1 MNASKNRT
9 LRGVLCTTIGGVCW
23 GISGTCG
30 QYLFANYEVS
40 SLWLTCVR
48 LLAGGLI
55 LTLLA
60 LPRHRHDILALLR
73 DRRDTLQLVLYGIC
87 GLLLCQYSY
96 MTAISWSNAATITV
110 LQNLSLV
117 LIMLYT
123 CLRDRRRPQRR
134 ELLALILALVGIY
147 LLATG
152 GKPSQMMLSPQGLFW
167 GLAAAL
173 AVAIYS
179 LLPRSLLARWD
190 RGVVTGLGM
199 LIGGMVINAATRSW
213 TISVSLPIQGW
224 LAVGGVVLLG
234 TALAFPLIMQGIADI
249 GPVRSSMLATTEP
262 VSATILSVLWLGT
275 SFTVTDIIGF
285 AAIISIIFLLAKSE

>member
-23 GISGTCG
+23 GLSGTCG
-30 QYLFANYEVS
+30 QYLFSNYEIS

>member
-30 QYLFANYEVS
+30 QYLFSNYEIS